1 MYERHFGLRTRPFS
15 ILPQAEF
22 LYPSRRHRM
31 ALELLSYGIVTR
43 APFVVV
49 GGEIGTGKTTLI
61 RCLSG
66 RIPGDTLSA
75 CVEHAHGGYSR
86 LLRWTAEAFAL
97 SSEDA
102 DDFAIERRVVEHVR
116 RQARFGRGVLLVIDE
131 AQGLTSEALEQ
142 LRMLSNV
149 NGADRAEFQ
158 VVLVGQPALRE
169 RLREPGLRQLA
180 QRVAVDYDLEPLD
193 AGETRAYIRHRLR
206 VAGAADDELFDDAAC
221 EAVHAHTGGVPRLV
235 NLTCDFALLYAY
247 SGGQP
252 RIGRDTVEEV
262 AQDRR
267 NALAQPPAEPNSPTP
282 LRRVSPGV
290 ALGGSLHRGEQ
301 ADQARKE

>member
-1 MYERHFGLRTRPFS
+1 MYERHFGLRARPFS

-31 ALELLSYGIVTR
+31 ALELLSYGITTR
-43 APFVVV
+43 APFVVIS
-49 GGEIGTGKTTLI
+49 GEIGTGKTTLL

-66 RIPGDTLSA
+66 RIPGDTLTA

-86 LLRWTAEAFAL
+86 LLRWIAEAFAL
-97 SSEDA
+97 SAEDA
-102 DDFAIERRVVEHVR
+102 DDFAIERRVIAHVR
-116 RQARFGRGVLLVIDE
+116 RQARFGRGVMLAIDE
-131 AQGLTSEALEQ
+131 AQGLSSEALEQ

-149 NGADRAEFQ
+149 NGSERTEFQ

-180 QRVAVDYDLEPLD
+180 QRVAVDYDLEALD

-206 VAGAADDELFDDAAC
+206 VAGAGDDGLFDDAAC
-221 EAVHAHTGGVPRLV
+221 DAVHAHTGGVPRLV

-247 SGGQP
+247 SARQQ
-252 RIGRDTVEEV
+252 RVSRDTVEEV
-262 AQDRR
+262 AQDRK
-267 NALAQPPAEPNSPTP
+267 NALAQPVPDAHAPAL
-282 LRRVSPGV
+282 LRRVSPGIAV
-290 ALGGSLHRGEQ
+290 GGSSHRGEQ
-301 ADQARKE
+301 PEQARKE